1 MLAGGLCWTSHNI
14 LIGSIGGSL
23 IELSFLFVNCHTMY
37 RIVATTAVEPCL
49 IPCPQVSLAAVK
61 E

>member
-1 MLAGGLCWTSHNI
+1 CWTSHNI

-37 RIVATTAVEPCL
+37 RMWRQ
-49 IPCPQVSLAAVK
+49 PQSSPA
-61 E
+61 